1 MRLTRP
7 DVSFRSTSET
17 VIGVLYALG
26 ALHQGVFV
34 LRSSRDFYQTMA
46 DRAWI
51 EPAERFVDNFLT
63 PNSAVV
69 TVSVVAFQGALA
81 VAILT
86 RSRYVAPALLAGGVF
101 SLMGAFTGDPGETV
115 GYALL
120 AGLHIWLAATHEKL
134 PAHQSHKETI
144 PHPEAG
150 PIMGSASKDLGT

>member
-7 DVSFRSTSET
+7 GVSFRRTSET

-26 ALHQGVFV
+26 TLHQGVFV

-51 EPAERFVDNFLT
+51 EPAGRFVDNFLI
-63 PNSAVV
+63 PNSAYV

-101 SLMGAFTGDPGETV
+101 SLMGAFTGAPGETV
-115 GYALL
+115 SYLLL
-120 AGLHIWLAATHEKL
+120 AGLHFWLAATHESL
-134 PAHQSHKETI
+134 PARQSHNETV
-144 PHPEAG
+144 PQP
-150 PIMGSASKDLGT
+150 